1 MGEGAQQATHLS
13 DDVNPYTPPSS
24 TIDATR
30 RRTRWRIGDI
40 TLLLIFGSVGLV
52 ATPIPLLVAYSRPAE
67 FGGGFTSLR
76 VLGVF
81 LNAVGSVLWISGGI
95 LCWRGALT
103 RIKVTARCV
112 RVFLSGSGPFLDHI
126 RDVGRAVLEGT

>member
-1 MGEGAQQATHLS
+1 MGDGAQQATNLS
-13 DDVNPYTPPSS
+13 DDVNPYTPPTSPSS

-30 RRTRWRIGDI
+30 RRTRWRIGVV

-67 FGGGFTSLR
+67 FGGGITMLR

-81 LNAVGSVLWISGGI
+81 LNAVGSILWISGGI
-95 LCWRGALT
+95 LCWRGRWLIASIGVALGTLAFLGST
-103 RIKVTARCV
+103 R
-112 RVFLSGSGPFLDHI
+112 LLD
-126 RDVGRAVLEGT
+126 DLDL